1 MSYKLDQKPVAGES
15 YIRCPQVVIDNR
27 LGHAPTIAFSRE
39 RIIGLA
45 DGVTVTQPMSPREV
59 AFDPAAAVPVL
70 DPETGEPTGKT
81 VTQGD
86 LYALIYSVFVAA
98 ETPPADTEEPAA

>member
-59 AFDPAAAVPVL
+59 AFDPAAVVPVL
-70 DPETGEPTGKT
+70 DPETGEPTGQT
-81 VTQGD
+81 VTQGY

>member
-1 MSYKLDQKPVAGES
+1 MTYKLDQTPVVGEA

-27 LGHAPTIAFSRE
+27 LGHAPTVTFHRE
-39 RIIGLA
+39 RIIGL
-45 DGVTVTQPMSPREV
+45 DGGATITQPMSPRDV
-59 AFDPAAAVPVL
+59 SYDAAAVVPVL
-70 DPETGEPTGKT
+70 NPMTGEPTGQT

-98 ETPPADTEEPAA
+98 ETAPAELQESAT

>member
-1 MSYKLDQKPVAGES
+1 MSYKLDQKLVAGES
-15 YIRCPQVVIDNR
+15 YIRCHQVVIDNR
-27 LGHAPTIAFSRE
+27 LGHAPTIAFHRE

-45 DGVTVTQPMSPREV
+45 DGATVTQPMSPREV
-59 AFDPAAAVPVL
+59 AFDPAAVVPVL
-70 DPETGEPTGKT
+70 NPETGEPTGQT

-86 LYALIYSVFVAA
+86 LYALIYSAFVFA

>member
-59 AFDPAAAVPVL
+59 AFDPAAVVPVL
-70 DPETGEPTGKT
+70 DPETGEPTGQT
-81 VTQGD
+81 VTQGY

-98 ETPPADTEEPAA
+98 ETPPAEPEELTA

>member
-1 MSYKLDQKPVAGES
+1 MTYKLDQKPVAGES

-27 LGHAPTIAFSRE
+27 LGHASTIQFHRE

-45 DGVTVTQPMSPREV
+45 DGASVTQPMSPREV
-59 AFDPAAAVPVL
+59 AFDPAAVVPVL
-70 DPETGEPTGKT
+70 NPKTSEPTGQT

-86 LYALIYSVFVAA
+86 LYALIYSAFIAA
-98 ETPPADTEEPAA
+98 ETAPAQNEEPTA

>member
-15 YIRCPQVVIDNR
+15 YIRCHQVVIDNR
-27 LGHAPTIAFSRE
+27 LGHAPTIAFHRE

-45 DGVTVTQPMSPREV
+45 DDATVTQPMSPREV
-59 AFDPAAAVPVL
+59 AFDPAAVVPVL
-70 DPETGEPTGKT
+70 NPETGEPTGQT

-86 LYALIYSVFVAA
+86 LYALIYSVFVFA

>member
-27 LGHAPTIAFSRE
+27 LGHAPTIQFHRE

-45 DGVTVTQPMSPREV
+45 DGATVAQPMSPREV
-59 AFDPAAAVPVL
+59 AFDPAAVVPVL
-70 DPETGEPTGKT
+70 NPETGEPTGKNVAHGT
-81 VTQGD
+81 I
-86 LYALIYSVFVAA
+86 YALIYSVFVAA